1 MFTAFLPEDFLI
13 ISKGQLKTM
22 LRRFRSPARAP
33 VAALGPRADPPNA
46 AEQPREGRRCGTGPP
61 AGEGAAHA
69 KAAWVRRPRSCVG
82 APARG
87 GRGWGSPRP
96 YESRLLRQ
104 ALTRRV
110 RQRGSSAPVAID

>member
-1 MFTAFLPEDFLI
+1 MR
-13 ISKGQLKTM
+13 GQGLQSGA
-22 LRRFRSPARAP
+22 LRAR
-33 VAALGPRADPPNA
+33 G
-46 AEQPREGRRCGTGPP
+46 EPP
-61 AGEGAAHA
+61 AGEGAARA
-69 KAAWVRRPRSCVG
+69 QAAWVRRPRSCVG
-82 APARG
+82 APARW